1 MKRLFNFKWSLVVIV
16 LQLVVLGYF
25 AYSLPADAKVPSH
38 WNFNNEIDGYTGKT
52 ASLLIWS
59 GLSIGMFLLFFLMP
73 WYSPWYKKYEKRF
86 ERLLPPLTL
95 VMVLFFA
102 LISVYSLYL
111 AQTQVEPEIQFIL
124 ILIGL
129 MFIFLGNLM
138 PKTPRNFFI
147 GIKTPWTLANEE
159 VWQRTHRLGGW
170 LFAISGVI
178 MIVKGF
184 VLLHNNLFQQIS
196 GVIAMLILLFP
207 LAYSFFIF
215 KKLGAERN

>member
-1 MKRLFNFKWSLVVIV
+1 
-16 LQLVVLGYF
+16 VLGYF
-25 AYSLPADAKVPSH
+25 AYSLPAAAKVPSH